1 MSTINEIL
9 DTLEQEVNDG
19 IKVTKRLQ
27 QKTFGLFKNPT
38 FLLTFFTIIFFVI
51 GYKIYHH
58 YKRED
63 DTRCSV
69 YNDPEKCPK
78 YCVWDTEE
86 LSCSPKLKVGNVC
99 PDYWTTTLQG
109 DGTIKCTDDKNV
121 CIKNSGKIN
130 TSCYTDSKNSLNIKE
145 GKIQGANTYKDHC
158 TWIKNCGTWE
168 GQSIGKF
175 GCGSGGQLNPK
186 AADWSV

>member
-27 QKTFGLFKNPT
+27 QKTFGLFKNPI

-86 LSCSPKLKVGNVC
+86 LSCSPKLK
-99 PDYWTTTLQG
+99 
-109 DGTIKCTDDKNV
+109 
-121 CIKNSGKIN
+121 GK
-130 TSCYTDSKNSLNIKE
+130 D
-145 GKIQGANTYKDHC
+145 QR
-158 TWIKNCGTWE
+158 
-168 GQSIGKF
+168 
-175 GCGSGGQLNPK
+175 GCFIEILTQVIRKSPRLHL
-186 AADWSV
+186 D